1 MKKHYLS
8 FEEDR
13 CSCHAKEIITIPC
26 LQFNKSFNNA
36 KTRAKVNDMDKLLAE
51 KTALLFA
58 LVANEVNQLQKCK
71 Q

>member
-26 LQFNKSFNNA
+26 LQFNNA